1 MGLKTKVIIAVN
13 VAIIIVCICMGVLG
27 YVSANK
33 GFSKAL
39 DMKAEG
45 DVNAL
50 VEIIN
55 DRYSGNWNL
64 RDGFLYKGETK
75 MDANNELVDLLSK
88 VTKGKVTIFNGDT
101 RVATNVKDAAGNRQV
116 GTKASQAVIDR
127 VLKNGENFLGTANV
141 MGEEH
146 NAAYI
151 PIKDNAGKILGMLF
165 VGVSVHEMDDFV
177 NNFVVSIVI
186 VMAIIIAACVVLS
199 SIFVNKMLGTLDEVV
214 QATDKIAD
222 GDLRIADLEIKS
234 SDEIGT
240 LAKKLIL

>member
-27 YVSANK
+27 YKSATD
-33 GFSKAL
+33 GFAKAL
-39 DMKAEG
+39 EMKAQS
-45 DVNAL
+45 DANSL
-50 VEIIN
+50 IEIIN
-55 DRYSGNWNL
+55 YRYAGNWEL
-64 RDGFLYKGETK
+64 RDGGQLYKGETK
-75 MDANNELVDLLSK
+75 INGADEIVDTLAK
-88 VTKGKVTIFNGDT
+88 VTGGKVTFFSGDT

-151 PIKDNAGKILGMLF
+151 PIKDNAGKILGMFF
-165 VGVSVHEMDDFV
+165 VGVSVHEMDDVV

-234 SDEIGT
+234 QDEIGT
-240 LAKKLIL
+240 LAKKN